1 MATGSYTLIIAVA
14 FGLLVF
20 VFAVALMLVFM
31 PSVIS
36 HTDFTFSIS
45 RRAVSIFVFALV
57 ALFATV
63 VVLCAR
69 ALRRRRGN

>member
-1 MATGSYTLIIAVA
+1 MATRSYTPIITVA
-14 FGLLVF
+14 FGLLML
-20 VFAVALMLVFM
+20 VFAVALMFVLM

-45 RRAVSIFVFALV
+45 RRAVSIFLFAFV

-63 VVLCAR
+63 VVLWTR
-69 ALRRRRGN
+69 ALRRRRAN